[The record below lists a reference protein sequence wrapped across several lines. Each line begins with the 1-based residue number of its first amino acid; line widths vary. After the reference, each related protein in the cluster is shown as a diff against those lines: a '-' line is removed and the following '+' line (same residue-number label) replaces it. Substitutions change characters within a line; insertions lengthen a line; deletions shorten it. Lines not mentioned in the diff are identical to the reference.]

1 MTEHKCE
8 DEGQVLG
15 IFPTPVYTT
24 KLSGKQY
31 DTVQSELQTVVDRLY
46 ADDVWGQNK
55 DWHPSEHFLSNAGDF
70 EQNILEEDNMKGV
83 VSIIFH
89 HCLHYMAATNTKP
102 QFKPSIISSWLTL
115 TKPGLHAHIH
125 DHGTNSISGVYWFK
139 TNGKDGNI
147 YFRNALKA
155 LKCNPIGATIAHE
168 AEFSPEQGRLVM
180 WPSFMDHGVYEN
192 KTDEDRISLSFNI
205 ALERGAE

>member
-1 MTEHKCE
+1 MTENKCE

-83 VSIIFH
+83 VSTIFH

-125 DHGTNSISGVYWFK
+125 DHGTNQISGVYWFK

-147 YFRNALKA
+147 FFRNALKA

-205 ALERGAE
+205 VLERGAK

>member
-1 MTEHKCE
+1 MTEHKCK

-31 DTVQSELQTVVDRLY
+31 DTIQSELQTAVDRLY
-46 ADDVWGQNK
+46 ADDMWGQNK

-125 DHGTNSISGVYWFK
+125 DHGTNQISGVYWFK

-147 YFRNALKA
+147 FFRNALKA

-180 WPSFMDHGVYEN
+180 WPSFMDHGVSEN

-205 ALERGAE
+205 VLERGTE